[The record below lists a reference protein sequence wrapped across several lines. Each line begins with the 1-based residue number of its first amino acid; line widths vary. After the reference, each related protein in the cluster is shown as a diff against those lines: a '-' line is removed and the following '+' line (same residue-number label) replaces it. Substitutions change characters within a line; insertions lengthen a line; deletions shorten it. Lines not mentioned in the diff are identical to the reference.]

1 MQVLPQYRNNDRK
14 IKKEQYD
21 NCLRLIQDLIDCD
34 DFEDISTLRVSL
46 DTSVLRKLF
55 ENVVFVGCDR
65 LAGSQQLWPGR
76 QTLSDRRQDRVQAG
90 SVDSQ
95 TSFLQWDSSGDHHAS
110 PDQQVARAAGP
121 HHLILPSNPREQE
134 DGDNLLWWSNCWAS
148 PGGGSQSISIK
159 LDVPLFNVHFSISVT
174 IYWYHL
180 VTQKKL
186 ILYLA
191 GCNKFGNSSNM
202 PHLHDGETHHHGP
215 VETGCWP
222 HGGEDHTSHLHLQ
235 KLQTHHTRVCL
246 SEGGGHGHDTRR

>member
-34 DFEDISTLRVSL
+34 DFEDISTLRVSF

-65 LAGSQQLWPGR
+65 LAGSQQLWPGG

-95 TSFLQWDSSGDHHAS
+95 TSFLQWDSCGDHHSS
-110 PDQQVARAAGP
+110 PDQQVARAPGP

-159 LDVPLFNVHFSISVT
+159 LDVPLFNICLSVT
-174 IYWYHL
+174 
-180 VTQKKL
+180 TNE
-186 ILYLA
+186 
-191 GCNKFGNSSNM
+191 NKYFV
-202 PHLHDGETHHHGP
+202 LDR
-215 VETGCWP
+215 
-222 HGGEDHTSHLHLQ
+222 LQ
-235 KLQTHHTRVCL
+235 QIW
-246 SEGGGHGHDTRR
+246 